1 MKPFDTIKD
10 RLFYGWIVIAD
21 LLIIVSIIFGIR
33 FCYGVFFKSI
43 AAEFQL
49 SRLATSAIF
58 STYMV
63 IGCIFAI
70 LGGWALDR
78 YGPRV
83 VLTLMGLFTG
93 FSLVITS
100 LTNAVWQL
108 FFSYSLLLAIGTGAS
123 FAVMAATASRWF
135 IKKRGLALGIASSG
149 EGLGIAVTAP
159 LAATFITGFGWRVA
173 FIILGLIAILV
184 VCSLSQLLRKDP
196 DAMGLYPDGSER
208 PSVETDQRKQDH
220 ETPEGLS
227 LLNAFKTSTFWHII
241 AIYFLFSFSF
251 LMVTTHI
258 VPHATDL
265 GMTGPRAALI
275 LTLIGVTNTLGRLV
289 MGGVSDRI
297 GRKLSAGI
305 CAMLQFAAL
314 IFLAWS
320 NEPWMFF
327 LFAIGYGF
335 GFGGLSTSVTAI
347 IGDVFGSGN
356 LGAIT
361 GALVVGFALG
371 AAVGPLVGGYIFDLS
386 NDYFFAF
393 LIGAAVVLT
402 ATIFV
407 AMIKKEGE

>member
-1 MKPFDTIKD
+1 MEPFDSIKN
-10 RLFYGWIVIAD
+10 RVFYGWIVIAD
-21 LLIIVSIIFGIR
+21 LLLVVSIIFGVR

-49 SRLATSAIF
+49 SRLTTSAIF

-93 FSLVITS
+93 LSLFATS
-100 LTNAVWQL
+100 LTHAAWQL
-108 FFSYSLLLAIGTGAS
+108 FFSYSLLLAVGTGAG

-135 IKKRGLALGIASSG
+135 IKKRGLAIGIASSG

-159 LAATFITGFGWRVA
+159 LAATLITGFGWRPA
-173 FIILGLIAILV
+173 YIILGLVAILV

-196 DAMGLYPDGSER
+196 EAMGLYPDGTQR
-208 PSVETDQRKQDH
+208 PFVETDQRKPGHD
-220 ETPEGLS
+220 TLEGLS
-227 LLNAFKTSTFWHII
+227 LLNAFRTSTFWYII
-241 AIYFLFSFSF
+241 IIYFLFAFSF
-251 LMVTTHI
+251 LLVTTHI

-265 GMTGPRAALI
+265 GMSGPRAALI
-275 LTLIGVTNTLGRLV
+275 LTLIGATNTLGRLV
-289 MGGVSDRI
+289 MGGISDRI
-297 GRKLSAGI
+297 GRKISAGI
-305 CAMLQFAAL
+305 CGMLQFATL

-320 NEPWMFF
+320 NEPWMFY
-327 LFAIGYGF
+327 LFAVGF
-335 GFGGLSTSVTAI
+335 GFGLGGLSTSVTAI
-347 IGDVFGSGN
+347 IGDIFGSGN
-356 LGAIT
+356 LGTIT

-371 AAVGPLVGGYIFDLS
+371 AAMGPLVGGYIFDLS

-393 LIGAAVVLT
+393 LIGAAVVLA

-407 AMIKKEGE
+407 AMIKKEGK